1 MLLKLQIMEFYNLPD
16 DIKDIIFNINRE
28 DAVERQIEIF
38 NMVLDDIRD
47 LDNYCRTDLNKS
59 EDRKYD
65 EQSPISEML
74 MAREV
79 IRYLYGGERMFV
91 NSVNYSYF

>member
-1 MLLKLQIMEFYNLPD
+1 MEFYELPS
-16 DIKDIIFNINRE
+16 DIKRIIFNINRE
-28 DAVERQIEIF
+28 DAVERQREIF

-47 LDNYCRTDLNKS
+47 LDNYCRTDLNKGQD
-59 EDRKYD
+59 EEYD

-79 IRYLYGGERMFV
+79 IRYQYGGEDMFI